1 MIVISMGFIAGG
13 LGMVMAPATEA
24 IMGSLPAEK
33 AGVGSAVNDTTR
45 ELGGTLGVAILGS
58 LFASAYGAKLV
69 DLLSG
74 TPLPPEA
81 LAAAKESVG
90 AAVRVTAE
98 VTAQS
103 GPEAGAAVKSRRRHR
118 VHGRLP
124 PRHRGSPPAWS
135 SSVR

>member
-1 MIVISMGFIAGG
+1 MGFIAGG
-13 LGMVMAPATEA
+13 LGLVMAPATEA

-98 VTAQS
+98 VDRAIRSRGRCGGQ
-103 GPEAGAAVKSRRRHR
+103 ARRRHR
-118 VHGRLP
+118 LHGRLP
-124 PRHRGSPPAWS
+124 RRHRGSPPAWS